1 MSSDEKV
8 LDTIKQII
16 KEVKQ
21 EMQHKKVLAEGK
33 EPQQVFNKHEKEMR
47 KYITEAVIKTLK
59 DAEK

>member
-21 EMQHKKVLAEGK
+21 EMQQKKVLVENK